1 MKRDGTASSPSPPS
15 SRLLLDTITQSPEET
30 IQLAMD
36 LARQLSPPCLI
47 LLEGELGSG
56 KTTFTKGLVAGLGAA
71 REDEVTSPTFALVH
85 EYGGKGRVFHVDL
98 YRIEDPREFDELA
111 HSIGIRDC
119 GMGRKVCASA
129 RGVSAA
135 RPLRARRPGGAQ
147 NHRGIFVGATLVV
160 ARGRAQGPP
169 LHSPCGDNK

>member
-98 YRIEDPREFDELA
+98 YRVETPRELQTLGLEDLLT
-111 HSIGIRDC
+111 R
-119 GMGRKVCASA
+119 SA
-129 RGVSAA
+129 FEIVEWGEKFARAPEVS
-135 RPLRARRPGGAQ
+135 RLRVRFEHAGPEARRIIAE
-147 NHRGIFVGATLVV
+147 F
-160 ARGRAQGPP
+160 
-169 LHSPCGDNK
+169 S